1 MTLELIK
8 HETKNKIKITR
19 NYSDLPPIKCYP
31 NMLNQVFMNLLINAC
46 QSMKNGGDNR
56 AYIFDVSAVSELYYE
71 GFSIHKK
78 FLEQLPY
85 NEIHKGIFSFDNII
99 TRSELYK
106 IIGR

>member
-1 MTLELIK
+1 MESLLATSVTPSSKSLFCLG
-8 HETKNKIKITR
+8 
-19 NYSDLPPIKCYP
+19 
-31 NMLNQVFMNLLINAC
+31 LNGE
-46 QSMKNGGDNR
+46 KRGDNR

-85 NEIHKGIFSFDNII
+85 NEIHKGIFSFDYII
-99 TRSELYK
+99 TKEELYK